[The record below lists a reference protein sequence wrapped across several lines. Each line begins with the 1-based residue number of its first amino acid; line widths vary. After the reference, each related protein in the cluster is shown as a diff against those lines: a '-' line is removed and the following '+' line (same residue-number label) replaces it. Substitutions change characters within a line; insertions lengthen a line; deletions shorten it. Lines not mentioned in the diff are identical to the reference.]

1 MGTHRK
7 HAPSKSPTPVKIP
20 PFIPRLGKPRRI
32 TSITGKVVHFVV
44 EDQIERP
51 QTGYPRKM
59 IVLQKIRFVEDG
71 RIELRIAYYMVGEK
85 PGARGKWV
93 WAQYAPLI
101 PQADFRWIIREA
113 KRRGWL

>member
-7 HAPSKSPTPVKIP
+7 TAPTQTAKPVKIP
-20 PFIPRLGKPRRI
+20 PFTPKLGKPRRI

-44 EDQIERP
+44 EDQIARP
-51 QTGYPRKM
+51 QTGYPRKL
-59 IVLQKIRFVEDG
+59 IVLQKIRFTEDG
-71 RIELRIAYYMVGEK
+71 RIELRVGYYMVGEK

-101 PQADFRWIIREA
+101 PQADFRRIIREA
-113 KRRGWL
+113 QKRGWL